1 MARPS
6 GAVSFARWAI
16 EEFGKINEG
25 MATVRV
31 SQAELARC
39 YGVSASTLGWYVGEL
54 GDAVVRRRPL
64 TFDLALL
71 IPAGPSRETA
81 AELAGLSESFGRLA
95 AGIRGWTASSR
106 GPAADST
113 SFLKEAVEAVDD
125 LLSSP
130 AGFDGWSAD
139 SRDEL
144 DGVLAPLV
152 QVAARLG
159 LTGMVHPDGVRA
171 ALAGYPIEDVVG
183 AVARLVTDIERGA
196 RIRRPFGVLV
206 ARAAAG
212 DNDLF
217 RPIAHA
223 ALGPNVVPFVPR
235 APLVDLEAGE
245 DGAKGGQ
252 LPPIPADLEPDLD
265 REAARR
271 VVERFP
277 AMAERMLANAPLR
290 RALVASL
297 WKERCAGQPTSAGR
311 ERVS

>member
-1 MARPS
+1 MSGKGGVVKPS
-6 GAVSFARWAI
+6 LVANLAAVAAAGGWKVLDVDLDPQGNLAPDPGVITPSDAGRKLREA
-16 EEFGKINEG
+16 
-25 MATVRV
+25 
-31 SQAELARC
+31 SLAR
-39 YGVSASTLGWYVGEL
+39 EL
-54 GDAVVRRRPL
+54 L
-64 TFDLALL
+64 Q
-71 IPAGPSRETA
+71 
-81 AELAGLSESFGRLA
+81 
-95 AGIRGWTASSR
+95 
-106 GPAADST
+106 PAA
-113 SFLKEAVEAVDD
+113 ARRQQ
-125 LLSSP
+125 
-130 AGFDGWSAD
+130 SAD

-152 QVAARLG
+152 QVAVRLG

-223 ALGPNVVPFVPR
+223 APGPNVVPFVQR
-235 APLVDLEAGE
+235 AALVDLEAGE
-245 DGAKGGQ
+245 VGAKGGQ

-297 WKERCAGQPTSAGR
+297 WKERCAGPPTSAGR